1 MRLGSVNVRVDGEVR
16 KNKGRVRVLEEK
28 KVGVG
33 CLKEMVTGE
42 GVLLKEGDGAACLG
56 KPVVVQPI
64 LDVVQP
70 PTICVSECSRMQM
83 YRSLHEDKSWASKGV
98 VATIVT
104 GDSML
109 SVQQQVEDADF
120 HNISLIPMGGDRVFL
135 YFPGQENIIQ
145 VINDAIDFFS
155 MIFGNFY
162 KWTTRDVLF
171 GRGAWVRVYGTPIHA

>member
-70 PTICVSECSRMQM
+70 PTICVPECSRMQM
-83 YRSLHEDKSWASKGV
+83 Y
-98 VATIVT
+98 
-104 GDSML
+104 
-109 SVQQQVEDADF
+109 
-120 HNISLIPMGGDRVFL
+120 
-135 YFPGQENIIQ
+135 
-145 VINDAIDFFS
+145 
-155 MIFGNFY
+155 
-162 KWTTRDVLF
+162 
-171 GRGAWVRVYGTPIHA
+171 